1 MFLAVRLNG
10 EKIDGKCFRTKTAQD
25 EEYIDVEEL
34 PKNTPEPNVDTTFSL
49 PSLSPPAPSTSNVIP
64 STPKASAFVTPPGTL
79 YRLVNNIF
87 DEVNQF

>member
-10 EKIDGKCFRTKTAQD
+10 EKIDGKRFRTKSAKD

-34 PKNTPEPNVDTTFSL
+34 PKNTPEPNVDTTFAL

-87 DEVNQF
+87 DEVN